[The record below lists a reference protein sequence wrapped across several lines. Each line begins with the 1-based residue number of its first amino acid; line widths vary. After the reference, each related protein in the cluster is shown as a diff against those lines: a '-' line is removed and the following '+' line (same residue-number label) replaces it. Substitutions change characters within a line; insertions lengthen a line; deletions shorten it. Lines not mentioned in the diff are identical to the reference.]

1 MRETAWAEDHRK
13 GAGASSLPLQSVPT
27 FAVRDLNVIYG
38 WDPSPQDFQVPAAE
52 FGLPAA
58 LWEGDGILAS
68 RTRSGLFRPPPQS
81 PVKDGSHSLCYP
93 LPHDSTGE

>member
-1 MRETAWAEDHRK
+1 MECERD
-13 GAGASSLPLQSVPT
+13 SLGRSHKRGCSLVPT
-27 FAVRDLNVIYG
+27 LTVRDLNVIYG
-38 WDPSPQDFQVPAAE
+38 WDPSPQDSQVPVAE

-68 RTRSGLFRPPPQS
+68 RARSGLFRPPTQS
-81 PVKDGSHSLCYP
+81 PAKDGSHCA